1 MKKYLILGGT
11 GPIGNGVI
19 NLLSLMEDVVV
30 YVTSRQTI
38 CSTKENVVFI
48 KGNAHEMSFIVP
60 LLKSYMWDAV
70 IDCMIYP
77 FFEFEAKMDMFLTN
91 TKQYI
96 YISSATVYA
105 DSESPITED
114 AAKLVDVCTDEAF
127 VYSDIY
133 PITKARQEKL
143 LQKSKLQNWTIVR
156 PYITYG
162 DNRLQLGCMEKE
174 YWLYGAIHH
183 RPIVF
188 AKDVADKYVTMTS
201 CKDVGKSIVS
211 LLGHPSSFGTDFNI
225 VGNYSIKWYDVL
237 NIYLDAIEKNAG
249 YRPEVYMTQNY
260 EQYQGGGRYEDY
272 KYDRLYNR
280 IFDNSKLAEIVD
292 ASNFITP
299 QEGLANCVSTFLRN
313 PIFKSINFKSE
324 IRKAQV
330 THCWPSLNEFNG
342 PKTKLF
348 VMLLKH
354 HLIPISL

>member
-19 NLLSLMEDVVV
+19 NLLSLMEDVMV
-30 YVTSRQTI
+30 YVTSRQAI
-38 CSTKENVVFI
+38 CSTKENVVYI
-48 KGNAHEMSFIVP
+48 KGNAHETSFLAP
-60 LLKSYMWDAV
+60 LLKSYMWDAI

-96 YISSATVYA
+96 YLSSATVFA
-105 DSESPITED
+105 DSESPISESS
-114 AAKLVDVCTDEAF
+114 AKLVDVCTDEAF

-133 PITKARQEKL
+133 PISKARQEKL
-143 LQKSKLQNWTIVR
+143 LQTSKRRNWTIVR

-162 DNRLQLGCMEKE
+162 DYRLQLGCMEKE
-174 YWLYGAIHH
+174 YWLYGATRH

-201 CKDVGKSIVS
+201 CEDVGKSIVS
-211 LLGHPSSFGTDFNI
+211 LLGHSSSFGTDFNI
-225 VGNYSIKWYDVL
+225 VSNYALKWDDVL
-237 NIYLDAIEKNAG
+237 NIYLDAIELNNG
-249 YRPEVYMTQNY
+249 YRPEVYMTQKY
-260 EQYQGGGRYEDY
+260 EPYQGGGRYEDY

-280 IFDNSKLAEIVD
+280 IFDNSKLAKIIDV
-292 ASNFITP
+292 SYFITP
-299 QEGLANCVSTFLRN
+299 QEGLTSCVSTFLRN
-313 PIFKSINFKSE
+313 PVFKAINFKSE
-324 IRKAQV
+324 LQKAQV
-330 THCWPSLNEFNG
+330 THHWPSLDEFNS